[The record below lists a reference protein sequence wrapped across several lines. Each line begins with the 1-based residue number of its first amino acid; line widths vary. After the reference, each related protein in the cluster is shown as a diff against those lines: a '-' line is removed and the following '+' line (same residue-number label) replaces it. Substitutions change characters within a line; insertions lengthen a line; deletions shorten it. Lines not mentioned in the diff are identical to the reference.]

1 MATKQALASKLQLT
15 VSYTD
20 EAGKKK
26 TRTLNFSSL
35 KADADNANVLTAANA
50 LASLQ
55 ADALDGVKETVQ
67 YEITAE
73 FIRRIYHDY

>member
-55 ADALDGVKETVQ
+55 ADTLDGVKETVQ
-67 YEITAE
+67 YEITA
-73 FIRRIYHDY
+73 

>member
-1 MATKQALASKLQLT
+1 MATKQPLASKLQLT

-55 ADALDGVKETVQ
+55 ADALDEVKETVQ
-67 YEITAE
+67 YEITA
-73 FIRRIYHDY
+73 

>member
-1 MATKQALASKLQLT
+1 MATKPALASKLQLT

-67 YEITAE
+67 YEITA
-73 FIRRIYHDY
+73 

>member
-35 KADADNANVLTAANA
+35 KADAASGNVLTAANA

-67 YEITAE
+67 YEITA
-73 FIRRIYHDY
+73 